1 MADIQTLVDQVLANA
16 EKEEKAALA
25 AFEAEMNEEINKA
38 KAQND
43 DQIVTEKQHIEN
55 AEARKLQTQKQ
66 SYLNV
71 LRNDKLQAKQALL
84 EKVYQ
89 QAIVELQQLSSEEFT
104 SFIKGALDQVA
115 GTENLTLTVGEFSQ
129 HQFDADQV
137 KALNPSIQLDDTF
150 LPKRSGF
157 VLSNEEV
164 DYIFTFESI
173 IDQKKKALAPKL
185 VKQAF

>member
-16 EKEEKAALA
+16 EKEEKEALK

-43 DQIVTEKQHIEN
+43 AQIVAEKQHIKN
-55 AEARKLQTQKQ
+55 AEAKKLQTQKQ

-84 EKVYQ
+84 EKVYN

-104 SFIKGALDQVA
+104 GFIKNALNQVA

-150 LPKRSGF
+150 LAKRSGF
-157 VLSNEEV
+157 ILSNEEV
-164 DYIFTFESI
+164 DYNFTFESI